1 MGDFT
6 ADWLAL
12 REPVDARSRDR
23 GLMRLLATWAPERKR
38 LRVLD
43 LGCGAGANLRA
54 LGPYLGVGQHWTC
67 VDRDRAL
74 LDRLPPRTGGPSWS
88 AEVAPHLADLEAFDW
103 PAGELVTGSALL
115 DLVSEAWFEKL
126 VRHHP
131 GAAFHF
137 ALSVDGKL
145 ELTPTHPTDGPVIK
159 AFIRD
164 LQRPKGLGPA
174 LGGRAPERAEALLVA
189 AGYHV
194 ATAVSD
200 WNLLEE
206 EAALGEAWLRGVAA
220 ADEVRAQVEERELSD
235 WLESRLEALSQ
246 GRLRLRIGHRD
257 LLALPL
263 VR

>member
-23 GLMRLLATWAPERKR
+23 GLMRLLATWAPERKS

-54 LGPYLGVGQHWTC
+54 LGPFLGVGQRWTC
-67 VDRDRAL
+67 VDRDGAL
-74 LDRLPPRTGGPSWS
+74 LDRLPTRAGGPSWS
-88 AEVAPHLADLEAFDW
+88 AEVATLHADLETFDW
-103 PAGELVTGSALL
+103 PESELVTASALL
-115 DLVSEAWFEKL
+115 DLVSEDWLARL
-126 VRHHP
+126 VRRHP

-137 ALSVDGKL
+137 ALSVDGNL
-145 ELTPTHPTDGPVIK
+145 ELAPTHPADAAVIA
-159 AFIRD
+159 AFRLD
-164 LQRPKGLGPA
+164 LERPKGLGPA
-174 LGGRAPERAEALLVA
+174 LGGRAPERAEALLAA

-206 EAALGEAWLRGVAA
+206 EADLAEAWLRGVAA
-220 ADEVRAQVEERELSD
+220 AEEVLKRIEENVLND
-235 WLESRLEALSQ
+235 WLQSRLAE
-246 GRLRLRIGHRD
+246 LRKGGLRVRIGHRD

-263 VR
+263 AR